1 VHGEWKPIQ
10 MLVILSTA
18 IRTVMDVDFDAA
30 AALAL
35 TLP

>member
-10 MLVILSTA
+10 MLVILMTA
-18 IRTVMDVDFDAA
+18 IRTAMDVDVDAA